1 LAVKIEDL
9 LRRRPVV
16 PFGPDTGIPW
26 DDPAF
31 SERMLR
37 EHLCQDHDR
46 ASRRFEV
53 IERQVAWIHEVVL
66 DGREGAVLD
75 LGCGPGLYTSRL
87 AALGHRCV
95 GVDFSPA
102 SIRYATE
109 EARRRGLACDYQLAD
124 LRSFELEGR
133 FDAVLLLFGEF
144 NTFEPERGR
153 VLLRRI
159 RRCLGDEG
167 RLLLEVQSERG
178 VREIGNAPNHWGVE
192 ERGLFADT
200 PHLTL
205 SEAWWHAERKAATE
219 RYTILGEHEPTRE
232 ISLTTQAYS
241 DGELEDLLRGAGL
254 AVSGRYASLGAGEE
268 GDVELIGVVATP
280 GA

>member
-1 LAVKIEDL
+1 MKIEDL

-66 DGREGAVLD
+66 DGREGVVLD
-75 LGCGPGLYTSRL
+75 LACGPGLYTSRL

-95 GVDFSPA
+95 GIDFSPA

-124 LRSFELEGR
+124 LRSLELEGR

-144 NTFEPERGR
+144 NMFPPADARA
-153 VLLRRI
+153 LLLQARQG
-159 RRCLGDEG
+159 LEETG
-167 RLLLEVQSERG
+167 RLLLEVPSEYA
-178 VREIGNAPNHWGVE
+178 VREIGDAPNYWEVE

-200 PHLTL
+200 PHLML
-205 SEAWWHAERKAATE
+205 AEARWHPDQKAATE
-219 RYTILGEHEPTRE
+219 RYTVFVEHEPARVY
-232 ISLTTQAYS
+232 SQTTQAYS
-241 DGELEDLLRGAGL
+241 DAELEDLLRLAGL
-254 AVSGRYASLGAGEE
+254 SITGRYASLGAGED
-268 GDVELIGVVATP
+268 GDVELVGVVATP